1 MSGRLIV
8 LRSIPRD
15 AKIIILSNAFRS
27 FSTAILAVSFPIY
40 LSKMGTS
47 TVLIGFTF
55 TGISLFS
62 AIRSLVEGIVADRIG
77 RKPILLFIATMLVVG
92 GSVYVLTSNLMVLL
106 VSAVLFTI
114 GGTITYTPAELALLS
129 EKVGDEDHT
138 MAFSVNA
145 TLGTV
150 AGILGSFAAA
160 LPELLQRL
168 GFSELLAYQPIFII
182 FTAVGAICL
191 VLFSLIKE
199 TRPEAHHQE
208 YVEPTVQDVDE
219 RRLLMKWS
227 GVVALDQIGGSFNNL
242 LNYWYY
248 LRFGV
253 GPAEIGAL
261 NGVMQLI
268 NSFSYALGFK
278 MAERFGTIRATVLS
292 RVPVFIINS
301 LTPFMPSFAV
311 VSATRLFMSLFS
323 NIDVPLRQS
332 YIMGVTRS
340 RIRASAYGVVQVVS
354 RFTSSGAPA
363 ITGYLYEYVSL
374 AIPFFGAASF
384 QFASAASMYLLF
396 KDIKP
401 PEERGP

>member
-1 MSGRLIV
+1 MSSRFTILQLI
-8 LRSIPRD
+8 SRD
-15 AKIIILSNAFRS
+15 AKIIIVSNSFRS
-27 FSTAILAVSFPIY
+27 FSAAVLAVSFPIY
-40 LSKMGTS
+40 LSKMGAS
-47 TVLIGFTF
+47 TVLIGLTF

-62 AIRSLVEGIVADRIG
+62 AIRSLIEGIVADRIG
-77 RKPILLFIATMLVVG
+77 RKPILLFVAMTLVVG
-92 GSVYVLTSNLMVLL
+92 GAVYVITSNLVILL

-129 EKVGDEDHT
+129 EKVGAKDRT

-160 LPELLQRL
+160 IPELLQRL
-168 GFSELLAYQPIFII
+168 GYPELQTYQTIFII
-182 FTAVGAICL
+182 FTVVGAICL

-199 TRPEAHHQE
+199 TRTEADPKGP
-208 YVEPTVQDVDE
+208 VEPTVQDVDE
-219 RRLLMKWS
+219 RRLLLKWS

-261 NGVMQLI
+261 NGVMHLI
-268 NSFSYALGFK
+268 NSLSYALGLK

-292 RVPVFIINS
+292 RVPVFTINC
-301 LTPFMPSFAV
+301 LTPFMPSFAI
-311 VSATRLFMSLFS
+311 VSAARLFMSLFS

-340 RIRASAYGVVQVVS
+340 RIRASAYGFVQVVG

-363 ITGYLYEYVSL
+363 ITGYLYEYVNL

-401 PEERGP
+401 PEERAT